1 MSPVPAARTS
11 KRAAVSTAVASP
23 ESQRDLRPIR
33 SGIEI
38 EPWSEDGEATL
49 VRGPTGPRT
58 AAAGFSVL
66 YRGGVRARRHPLGL
80 ESPARVAAHGA
91 HELFRN
97 RAIGSRRGIGRRLD
111 RQNERRKGNARQPDG
126 SQSIPLR
133 RGPQEPRDDQK
144 QCRRHPDDIGKV
156 RQKALEIPGVEAR
169 NGVAQF
175 DGKKRVPL
183 PHELGLIGEQH
194 GWRLDPANRQRRLV
208 RQSRQDDRPHVPFNR
223 FDRWSFSQMPAGIIH
238 SHIADQAN
246 RPAGPLPPYE
256 FSSIEFGMIRE
267 P

>member
-23 ESQRDLRPIR
+23 ESKRDLRPIR

-80 ESPARVAAHGA
+80 ESPACVAAHGA

-156 RQKALEIPGVEAR
+156 SSESAR
-169 NGVAQF
+169 NPRSRSSERSSAIRWEEASSAPTRARIDWGTTRMAP
-175 DGKKRVPL
+175 GPSESPAPPGTPVPSGRSAARTL
-183 PHELGLIGEQH
+183 
-194 GWRLDPANRQRRLV
+194 
-208 RQSRQDDRPHVPFNR
+208 QS
-223 FDRWSFSQMPAGIIH
+223 ST
-238 SHIADQAN
+238 
-246 RPAGPLPPYE
+246 AGPSARCPLE
-256 FSSIEFGMIRE
+256 SSTATLRTRRIVPRVRCRRTSSAPIEFGMIRE